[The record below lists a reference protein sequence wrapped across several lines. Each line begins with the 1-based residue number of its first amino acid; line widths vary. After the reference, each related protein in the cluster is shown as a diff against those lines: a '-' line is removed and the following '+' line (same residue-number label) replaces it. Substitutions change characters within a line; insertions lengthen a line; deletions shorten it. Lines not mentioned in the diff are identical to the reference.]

1 VHSNITTSTIER
13 VINIF
18 PSDQQSIIRTRLADN
33 LLFVLAQRLV
43 PMEKGHSRVLAHE
56 KLINNFSIKSLIR
69 DSKTHQIRS
78 QMLSGTEEFSS
89 LEASLAKLYVG
100 GLIKFETA
108 CFTPRTSNSIKTL
121 QKGLKHQVSQL
132 STVFIHAAIFQCPI
146 NLQDIKN

>member
-1 VHSNITTSTIER
+1 VVGELRDPESFAIALQAADTGHLVLTTVHSNITTSTIER

-100 GLIKFETA
+100 GLIKFEDGLLYSENKQFYKDLA
-108 CFTPRTSNSIKTL
+108 
-121 QKGLKHQVSQL
+121 KG
-132 STVFIHAAIFQCPI
+132 A
-146 NLQDIKN
+146 